1 VIFRHYFRYWEH
13 SNGSNTNRP
22 TGHKANTVG
31 RSNTG
36 LTGIP
41 CGTAGD
47 TGPRY
52 ATATKSVKVKGATTR
67 IKSIDAEKIHRELNK
82 GKIVLVAG
90 FPGVDEKG
98 NITRRFGPAK
108 KPKQFDVQQLNDI
121 LFQATHTKDK
131 KGKTVEIE
139 PSTQDIIA
147 LRIAAEQSGFELRR
161 IPKTFATVSKFGKA
175 IPGTFTYRL
184 VPKVKR
190 PKGTSKKID
199 VKSLT
204 DAQLDAIIGSK

>member
-1 VIFRHYFRYWEH
+1 GV
-13 SNGSNTNRP
+13 S
-22 TGHKANTVG
+22 
-31 RSNTG
+31 
-36 LTGIP
+36 
-41 CGTAGD
+41 
-47 TGPRY
+47 
-52 ATATKSVKVKGATTR
+52 
-67 IKSIDAEKIHRELNK
+67 
-82 GKIVLVAG
+82 
-90 FPGVDEKG
+90 VDEKG